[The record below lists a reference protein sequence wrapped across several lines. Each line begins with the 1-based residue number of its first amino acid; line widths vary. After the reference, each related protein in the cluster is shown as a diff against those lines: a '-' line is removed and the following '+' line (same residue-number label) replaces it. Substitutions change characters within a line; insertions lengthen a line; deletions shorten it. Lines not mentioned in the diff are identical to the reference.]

1 MYLSKLR
8 NVFVHIGKYIAQTF
22 ICKRR
27 DTMIHL
33 NNMLLLDKAH
43 HSWTSWSIENEE
55 LKEPSG
61 HVGYDFVIGGL
72 QICKAKQYFLEFEPL
87 YPNSFSSVIIT
98 NK

>member
-1 MYLSKLR
+1 MYSSKLQ
-8 NVFVHIGKYIAQTF
+8 NLFVHIAKYIAQTF

-27 DTMIHL
+27 DVMIHL
-33 NNMLLLDKAH
+33 MLLLDKAH
-43 HSWTSWSIENEE
+43 RSWTSWSIENEE

>member
-1 MYLSKLR
+1 
-8 NVFVHIGKYIAQTF
+8 
-22 ICKRR
+22 
-27 DTMIHL
+27 MIHL

-43 HSWTSWSIENEE
+43 HSWTSGSIENEE